1 VFGIEARTA
10 AGTRCRKFDLVRIG
24 RGGGHI
30 SEGIQLGGEVMIE
43 LVANLHIVSVFSVL
57 FGKVL
62 VIVCACA
69 SGG

>member
-1 VFGIEARTA
+1 MEAWGA
-10 AGTRCRKFDLVRIG
+10 AGMWCQKFDPVVRIG